1 MRKILDTTIASAS
14 FPANSR
20 AIDHTAQWVRIRM
33 MVDAKIDDDPLFS
46 GGVQLL
52 QERVFGRAFKF
63 WHQRPFFFDG
73 KSDARG
79 QLTSANEIEAKLAR
93 ESAPAFDNPGR
104 LFAFARRASRAC
116 EGISPAQNVTG
127 RSHMRQ
133 MELSLG
139 LRGLEHRASR

>member
-1 MRKILDTTIASAS
+1 MGANTNDGRREESTMMTHFFPEAFNCCKKGSLGERSNFGIKGRS
-14 FPANSR
+14 FS
-20 AIDHTAQWVRIRM
+20 M
-33 MVDAKIDDDPLFS
+33 
-46 GGVQLL
+46 G
-52 QERVFGRAFKF
+52 RVMTL
-63 WHQRPFFFDG
+63 
-73 KSDARG
+73 RG

-104 LFAFARRASRAC
+104 LFAFARRVVPC
-116 EGISPAQNVTG
+116 LEGISPAQNVTG